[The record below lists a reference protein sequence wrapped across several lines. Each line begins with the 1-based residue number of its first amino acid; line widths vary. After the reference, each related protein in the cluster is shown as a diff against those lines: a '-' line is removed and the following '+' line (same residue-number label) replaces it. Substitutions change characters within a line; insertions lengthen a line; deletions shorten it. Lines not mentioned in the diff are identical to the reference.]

1 MKLTLR
7 LLGIFGILSALAM
20 FPLRYGIPV
29 MAESRRALSEEEKT
43 GGVAPAANAKLYAAI
58 SADAARSEKMIA
70 QADGNTRIAVV
81 VLGLLSLAVFGASF
95 FSKGRVPNNGI
106 KRPNKSVQTTAMTPP
121 PSATRGAPL
130 SDL

>member
-29 MAESRRALSEEEKT
+29 MSESRRALSEEEKA
-43 GGVAPAANAKLYAAI
+43 GGVAPAANAKIYAAI
-58 SADAARSEKMIA
+58 SADAARTEKMIA
-70 QADGNTRIAVV
+70 QADGNTRTAIII
-81 VLGLLSLAVFGASF
+81 LGSLSLAVLVVSLFG
-95 FSKGRVPNNGI
+95 KGRYSGDGL
-106 KRPNKSVQTTAMTPP
+106 KSPNKSVQTTAMTHP
-121 PSATRGAPL
+121 PSATAPAPL